1 MTIYEI
7 SYKVLRI
14 MLSAFD
20 NRITRDIKTI
30 TKTNNIK
37 SIVDVG
43 GRKSPYT
50 IGFSGKVTI
59 IDKPPKNEI
68 QKTLNLGIDYE
79 KKIEIN
85 KNRSNIKNIILHD
98 ITEKNINVSEKFD
111 LALFI
116 EVIEHI
122 EEDEKALSN
131 IHNLLSNEGILYLTT
146 PNGDYIPSDNN
157 PDHVK
162 HYTRDELKLL
172 LSKYFK
178 NVKIEYAIRTGKF
191 RLRSLNAYKIKHPL
205 KLVITIINGFIN
217 KIQSIGVKN
226 QYLRTAHLIAI
237 CSRKK

>member
-7 SYKVLRI
+7 SYYYLRI

-43 GRKSPYT
+43 GRKLPYT

-68 QKTLNLGIDYE
+68 QKTLNLG
-79 KKIEIN
+79 
-85 KNRSNIKNIILHD
+85 
-98 ITEKNINVSEKFD
+98 
-111 LALFI
+111 
-116 EVIEHI
+116 
-122 EEDEKALSN
+122 EDEKALSN
-131 IHNLLSNEGILYLTT
+131 INNLLSNNGILYLTT

-191 RLRSLNAYKIKHPL
+191 SLGSLNAYKIKHPL
-205 KLVITIINGFIN
+205 KLVVTIINGFIN

-226 QYLRTAHLIAI
+226 QSFRTAHLIAI
-237 CSRKK
+237 CSHKK